1 MIIGDYNCKEIIRKK
16 TNPKSYLFFVLL
28 YSIYIYVHFITSQ
41 QRIDT
46 LTTVPVCDHSSLNFV
61 KSSESNIISTIIATV
76 VAALMT
82 SKSLSFYVSSN
93 NTQSG
98 ALWPP
103 SMTHSG
109 MRERISYH
117 GSKTG

>member
-1 MIIGDYNCKEIIRKK
+1 MIITVKK
-16 TNPKSYLFFVLL
+16 LL
-28 YSIYIYVHFITSQ
+28 EKRLILNLTYFLCYRIPYIYICFIASQ

-46 LTTVPVCDHSSLNFV
+46 LNTVPVCGHSSLNFV

-117 GSKTG
+117 GLKTG